1 MPSMTTSGRALSF
14 EMPPGAHVL
23 GVGRDGLEGDLRYV
37 RVIFD
42 FRIQIRSCVTDRGV
56 HHSNPA
62 VEPRAAAEPAEHR
75 DRDCLRDS
83 RAGLGPGMAEIE
95 TRRTGLLQMP
105 RLLDESLRRGV
116 VAVKLGEDLHPT
128 AH

>member
-62 VEPRAAAEPAEHR
+62 IEPRAAAEPAEHR
-75 DRDCLRDS
+75 DRDCLRDC
-83 RAGLGPGMAEIE
+83 RAGLGPAMAEIE
-95 TRRTGLLQMP
+95 KRRACLPPIP
-105 RLLDESLRRGV
+105 RLLAEILRRGR
-116 VAVKLGEDLHPT
+116 VAVKPGKDPG
-128 AH
+128 